1 MFEAATNTNSSS
13 GDDINDS
20 CNLQGMYERDG
31 RFTSTDYILL
41 NVKTCTSVLILPK
54 DSKVSAEIS
63 KAAVIIS
70 KTLLG

>member
-20 CNLQGMYERDG
+20 CNLQGIYKKDR

-41 NVKTCTSVLILPK
+41 NVINMH
-54 DSKVSAEIS
+54 IS
-63 KAAVIIS
+63 PDFAKGYKSICRD
-70 KTLLG
+70 L